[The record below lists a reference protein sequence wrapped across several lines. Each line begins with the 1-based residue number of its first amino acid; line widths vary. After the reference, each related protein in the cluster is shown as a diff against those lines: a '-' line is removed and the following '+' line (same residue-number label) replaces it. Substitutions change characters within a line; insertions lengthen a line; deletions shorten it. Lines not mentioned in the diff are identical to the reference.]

1 MTRQARHSHSRE
13 GHRNR
18 GRMTLLL
25 GVVVAVTVG
34 VAALFW
40 TMNPGREVTTDPSTP
55 GRLVAEQPTVDLGR
69 VPFDRLVE
77 ARFELDNTGG
87 DVVRLVGAPRVR
99 MLEGC

>member
-1 MTRQARHSHSRE
+1 MSRQTRRAHNRERRRSRS
-13 GHRNR
+13 R
-18 GRMTLLL
+18 TFLLL
-25 GVVVAVTVG
+25 AMVVALTAGGAV
-34 VAALFW
+34 LFW
-40 TMNPGREVTTDPSTP
+40 MQMPMREVANDASVP

-69 VPFDRLVE
+69 VPFDQLIE

>member
-1 MTRQARHSHSRE
+1 
-13 GHRNR
+13 
-18 GRMTLLL
+18 
-25 GVVVAVTVG
+25 VALSAG

-40 TMNPGREVTTDPSTP
+40 AQTPNREVTTDSAAP

-69 VPFDRLVE
+69 VPFDRMTE

-87 DVVRLVGAPRVR
+87 DIVRLVGAPKVR